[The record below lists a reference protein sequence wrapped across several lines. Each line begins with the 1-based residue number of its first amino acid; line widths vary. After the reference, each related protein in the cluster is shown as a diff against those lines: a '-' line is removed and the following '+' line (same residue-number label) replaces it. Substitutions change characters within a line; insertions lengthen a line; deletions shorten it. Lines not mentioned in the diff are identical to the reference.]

1 VVAGVVR
8 RGSRGEAVRGGR
20 RSAGRRGDA
29 EEGIVVCRR
38 PGQGLEDGRGLAVTS
53 GGKGR
58 GAIHTAEGRAD
69 VSQFRGDGVV
79 HASLAGAPRRADR
92 RFAVWRDGQRRT
104 SVRGLVVEAGKA
116 GTQSLGRRACAPW
129 LREGRRRKGEDRS
142 GAALMAIEEAGHK
155 RWHLGDRPIVVNE
168 LSGSRRCWSRREA
181 RERSPGGRGGGRT
194 RAV

>member
-1 VVAGVVR
+1 V
-8 RGSRGEAVRGGR
+8 AVRGGR
-20 RSAGRRGDA
+20 RSACRRGDA
-29 EEGIVVCRR
+29 EEGIVVRSR
-38 PGQGLEDGRGLAVTS
+38 PGQELGDGRGLAVLS

-92 RFAVWRDGQRRT
+92 RFAVWRGGERRPR
-104 SVRGLVVEAGKA
+104 VRRLVVDVGKA

-129 LREGRRRKGEDRS
+129 LREGRRRKGEGRS
-142 GAALMAIEEAGHK
+142 GAVLMAIEEAGHK
-155 RWHLGDRPIVVNE
+155 RWHLGDRPVVVNE

-181 RERSPGGRGGGRT
+181 RKGSPGRRGGGRT